1 MTRVRGAF
9 ALDHRLALRRAEAMI
24 AADPVPASEIEA
36 NSRDYVAQ
44 MLADW
49 AGMPAD
55 FFSIKKAGRLK
66 LGIGSALNEKYLLRI
81 EGWSSAGP
89 TTT

>member
-1 MTRVRGAF
+1 
-9 ALDHRLALRRAEAMI
+9 
-24 AADPVPASEIEA
+24 
-36 NSRDYVAQ
+36 
-44 MLADW
+44 
-49 AGMPAD
+49 MPAD

-81 EGWSSAGP
+81 EGWSTAGP